1 MFKHRHAPIAA
12 LILSLFL
19 GLSLAGCG
27 GGKKATLDRI
37 SEGMSKSEVR
47 RVFGEPDKTESYDS
61 QATGIF
67 DGSET
72 AKGTFWIYN
81 NSDGELRIRFD
92 ESGKVVNAYEK

>member
-47 RVFGEPDKTESYDS
+47 RLFGEPDKTESYDS

-72 AKGTFWIYN
+72 AKGTLWIYKQGN
-81 NSDGELRIRFD
+81 GELWVQFD
-92 ESGKVVNAYEK
+92 ENGKVKDAFEK